1 MVKGTRHYVTIVSFL
16 EASDSVM
23 ALDVDIISEG
33 LFHHGTTDS
42 WLL

>member
-23 ALDVDIISEG
+23 ALDVVITYKG
-33 LFHHGTTDS
+33 LLPHGTTDS